1 MDGLNE
7 AIVFYSEDALKI
19 KRMEPISPEF
29 IKEKFKN
36 ENLKVFTNA
45 EDLHAYWNTLDK
57 TDGVYLMMSSGN
69 FGGLDLTK

>member
-1 MDGLNE
+1 MD
-7 AIVFYSEDALKI
+7 
-19 KRMEPISPEF
+19 PISPDL

-45 EDLHAYWNTLDK
+45 EDLHAYWETLDK
-57 TDGVYLMMSSGN
+57 SKGAFVMMSSGN

>member
-1 MDGLNE
+1 MDSLDE

-19 KRMEPISPEF
+19 KRMDPISPEL

-45 EDLHAYWNTLDK
+45 
-57 TDGVYLMMSSGN
+57 G
-69 FGGLDLTK
+69 